1 MMQRQSPNDLIHE
14 AEDLSNSH
22 WREHARDVYSSYV
35 GSFAAFVR
43 LNQPDLVNPDLLR
56 KMTMEKKP
64 CWREIAKDYY
74 LRKPIP
80 STPMF

>member
-1 MMQRQSPNDLIHE
+1 MMQRQSPNDPAVVTPDLIHE

-22 WREHARDVYSSYV
+22 WREHARNAYSSYV

-56 KMTMEKKP
+56 KMRMEEKT
-64 CWREIAKDYY
+64 A
-74 LRKPIP
+74 LA
-80 STPMF
+80 